1 MKYIS
6 PLLGVQDMAASRRF
20 YEEVFGLKVVVDFGA
35 NITFDAG
42 FSLQSKESWSD
53 YIEKP
58 VAEIQSGGN
67 CFELYFEQDD
77 LDAFLR
83 QNQAR
88 KLDRVHGVKEFPWGQ
103 RVIRI
108 YDPDRH
114 IVEVG
119 ESMKAV
125 VLRLLAEGM
134 SPEETATKTMHPL
147 EFVQACMDG
156 AI

>member
-6 PLLGVQDMAASRRF
+6 TLVVVQDMAKSRRF

-42 FSLQSKESWSD
+42 FSLQSRDSWSD
-53 YIEKP
+53 FIEKP

-77 LDAFLR
+77 LDAFLQ
-83 QNQAR
+83 QNQNR
-88 KLDRVHGVKEFPWGQ
+88 RLEMVHGVKEFPWGQ
-103 RVIRI
+103 RVIRL

-125 VLRLLAEGM
+125 VLRLLAQGM
-134 SPEETATKTMHPL
+134 PPEETAKKTMHPL
-147 EFVQACMDG
+147 EFVQACANG

>member
-1 MKYIS
+1 M
-6 PLLGVQDMAASRRF
+6 
-20 YEEVFGLKVVVDFGA
+20 
-35 NITFDAG
+35 
-42 FSLQSKESWSD
+42 
-53 YIEKP
+53 
-58 VAEIQSGGN
+58 
-67 CFELYFEQDD
+67 
-77 LDAFLR
+77 
-83 QNQAR
+83 
-88 KLDRVHGVKEFPWGQ
+88 KEFPWGQ